1 MSVDRRFIGDRK
13 ERSRLPRERVVI
25 LEQRSVS
32 GVRVRQEYGV
42 GQVLDEIV
50 RVDDRAH
57 AVHDERRM
65 SDGSQFGETLA
76 DDAFSVTEGR
86 HVCIRDRRSRD
97 SVEVLGPLGQARN
110 E

>member
-1 MSVDRRFIGDRK
+1 M
-13 ERSRLPRERVVI
+13 
-25 LEQRSVS
+25 S

-42 GQVLDEIV
+42 GQVLDEMV
-50 RVDDRAH
+50 RVDDRDHLVVH